1 MFRLLIDLNRLVFIA
16 CFVMFHQ
23 RKLRLGS
30 DKVMR
35 IIVMKVD

>member
-1 MFRLLIDLNRLVFIA
+1 
-16 CFVMFHQ
+16 MFHQ

-35 IIVMKVD
+35 IIVMKVDWSGFESIV